1 MKLAAAAAAALALAT
16 LAAPSLACRV
26 GPAPRPVTPVAAPDP
41 GRTGGEVQ
49 RLLRAA
55 DDADAAA
62 SREEITARTT
72 IRRAEALHR
81 RADAAIERATFLRGA
96 ERARALAEASSLDAA
111 ATRAEDDADRAFE
124 RAGELR
130 ARARD
135 LRARAGVGSGGGWR
149 RRASPQP
156 FGGATI

>member
-1 MKLAAAAAAALALAT
+1 MKLAAAAAAALAFVT

-26 GPAPRPVTPVAAPDP
+26 RPVPRPVTPVVAPDP
-41 GRTGGEVQ
+41 RPSGGEVQ

-72 IRRAEALHR
+72 IRRAESLHQ
-81 RADAAIERATFLRGA
+81 RADAAL
-96 ERARALAEASSLDAA
+96 
-111 ATRAEDDADRAFE
+111 E

-135 LRARAGVGSGGGWR
+135 LRARAGVGSGGVWR
-149 RRASPQP
+149 RRASPDP
-156 FGGATI
+156 FGGSTI